1 MMGHL
6 PLHSGIGVLTFE
18 DEAMTESSIEA
29 AMGFRGEPDEVGRAI
44 VGVVTVKVMTL
55 MVAATGSNPCESN
68 EEMTI
73 RSTFEITHPRIVGMD
88 VGFSLEVLGAIVLH
102 LIQSSGR
109 EGEEYA
115 HTGAIEFR
123 TSSSWN
129 SASTEAEF
137 GAIREE
143 DFLRGR

>member
-1 MMGHL
+1 
-6 PLHSGIGVLTFE
+6 
-18 DEAMTESSIEA
+18 MTESSIEA
-29 AMGFRGEPDEVGRAI
+29 AMGFRGEPDEVRCSV

-73 RSTFEITHPRIVGMD
+73 RSTSEVSHPRIVGMH

-109 EGEEYA
+109 EGEEDA

-123 TSSSWN
+123 TSLSWN
-129 SASTEAEF
+129 GASTEAEF

>member
-1 MMGHL
+1 MTIL
-6 PLHSGIGVLTFE
+6 RRSDVLKVRGCAVADVAIFVVE
-18 DEAMTESSIEA
+18 FA
-29 AMGFRGEPDEVGRAI
+29 A
-44 VGVVTVKVMTL
+44 L
-55 MVAATGSNPCESN
+55 WSWSNPCESN

-73 RSTFEITHPRIVGMD
+73 RSTSEVSHPRIVGMD
-88 VGFSLEVLGAIVLH
+88 VGFGVEVLGAIVLH

-109 EGEEYA
+109 EGEEDA

-123 TSSSWN
+123 TSLSWN
-129 SASTEAEF
+129 GASTEAEF

>member
-1 MMGHL
+1 MAILLG
-6 PLHSGIGVLTFE
+6 SDVLEVRDSAVADVTIFVVE
-18 DEAMTESSIEA
+18 FA
-29 AMGFRGEPDEVGRAI
+29 ALGPR
-44 VGVVTVKVMTL
+44 
-55 MVAATGSNPCESN
+55 SNPSESN
-68 EEMTI
+68 EDVAV
-73 RSTFEITHPRIVGMD
+73 RSSDEVAHPRVVGMH

-109 EGEEYA
+109 EGEEDA

-123 TSSSWN
+123 TSLSWN

-137 GAIREE
+137 CAVREI

>member
-1 MMGHL
+1 MGHL
-6 PLHSGIGVLTFE
+6 IFHASVGVLAFE
-18 DEAMTESSIEA
+18 NEALTESSIEA

-44 VGVVTVKVMTL
+44 VGVVAVQMMTL
-55 MVAATGSNPCESN
+55 MVEATGSNPCESN

-73 RSTFEITHPRIVGMD
+73 RSTSEVSHPRIVGMH
-88 VGFSLEVLGAIVLH
+88 VGFSLEVLGVIVLH

-109 EGEEYA
+109 EGEEDA

-123 TSSSWN
+123 TSLSWN

-137 GAIREE
+137 CAVREI

>member
-1 MMGHL
+1 MVGHL
-6 PLHSGIGVLTFE
+6 VFHSSVGVLAFE

-29 AMGFRGEPDEVGRAI
+29 EMGFMGEPDEVGGSI
-44 VGVVTVKVMTL
+44 VGVVAVQMMTL

-73 RSTFEITHPRIVGMD
+73 RRTFEITHPRIVGMH

-109 EGEEYA
+109 EGEEDA

-123 TSSSWN
+123 TSLSWN
-129 SASTEAEF
+129 GASTEAEF